1 MTERPLW
8 LSGFGAFPGVPDNP
22 TSHIAEALQG
32 ERFGDAYVT
41 GRVLDVSYA
50 RAPAQLQESLA
61 QLTCPPRAVVLLGVA
76 RKASYVRVERV
87 ARNVPA
93 GATPDVDGL
102 RAAPWPEDPPG
113 LELLT
118 TVDVDGLARSLTD
131 AGYDARVSQDAGD
144 YLCNYSYYHA
154 LRQAQ
159 SDDTPALFV
168 HIPPVGARVNQ
179 RLWSLETLTAAV
191 RHALTWLTNPSPE
204 KS

>member
-1 MTERPLW
+1 MTERALW

-50 RAPAQLQESLA
+50 RAPAQLRESLA
-61 QLTCPPRAVVLLGVA
+61 QLACPPHAVVLLGVA
-76 RKASYVRVERV
+76 RRASYVRVERV

-102 RAAPWPEDPPG
+102 HAAPWPQDPPG
-113 LELLT
+113 RVLLT
-118 TVDVDGLARSLTD
+118 MVDVDRLAGSLND
-131 AGYDARVSQDAGD
+131 AGYDARVSHDAGD
-144 YLCNYSYYHA
+144 YLCNYTYYHA

-159 SDDTPALFV
+159 ADGTPALFV

-191 RHALTWLTNPSPE
+191 RHALTWLMDLPPE